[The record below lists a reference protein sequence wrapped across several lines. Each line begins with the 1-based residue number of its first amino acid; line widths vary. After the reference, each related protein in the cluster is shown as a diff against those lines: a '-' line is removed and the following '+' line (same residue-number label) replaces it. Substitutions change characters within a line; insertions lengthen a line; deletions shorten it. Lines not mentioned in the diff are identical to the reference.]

1 MEGNYIKVRGI
12 ANKIINFG
20 SMDFLG
26 FSRSKEVKDAS
37 ISALEKYGC
46 GSCGPRGFYGTI
58 DTHLNFEDVIAK
70 FMGTE
75 ESIAYSDSASA
86 VSSTIPAFSKKG
98 DLLIIDDACNESI
111 MQGCNLSR
119 STLLYFK
126 HNDMADLELL
136 LKNVVAD
143 DKKFKRKSSD
153 QRRFIVTEG
162 LFSNTGNICPLPD
175 ILKLKEK
182 YCYRLMM
189 DESLSFGTMGA
200 TGRGIT
206 EHFRIPITDIEIIN
220 IAMDTVLASVGG
232 LCIGT
237 REVVDH
243 QRLSGAGYCF
253 SAAAP
258 PFLSS
263 AASASLKL
271 LQENPETIEKLRSNS
286 VYLYE
291 KLKNIKGLK
300 LVSSCGESPIIHLN
314 FDSEPISKADDEY
327 KIIQLARLCL
337 ENGVG
342 VVSSKYI
349 IVQHLKSLRPS
360 IKLCVSACHTHKEMD
375 TAIAGIKAAMKQM
388 SS

>member
-1 MEGNYIKVRGI
+1 MDGNYIKVRGI
-12 ANKIINFG
+12 SKKIINFG

-26 FSRSKEVKDAS
+26 FSRCKEVKDVS
-37 ISALEKYGC
+37 IQALEKYGC

-58 DTHLNFEDVIAK
+58 DTHLDFEDNLAK

-86 VSSTIPAFSKKG
+86 VSSTIPAFAKKG

-162 LFSNTGNICPLPD
+162 LFSNTGGICPLPE
-175 ILKLKEK
+175 ILKLKEI
-182 YCYRLMM
+182 YCYRLML
-189 DESLSFGTMGA
+189 DESLSFGTMGV
-200 TGRGIT
+200 TGRGVT
-206 EHFRIPITDIEIIN
+206 EHFGIPITDIEIIN
-220 IAMDTVLASVGG
+220 VAMDTVLASVGG

-263 AASASLKL
+263 AASVALKL
-271 LQENPETIEKLRSNS
+271 MQENPKTIEKLRSNS

-291 KLKNIKGLK
+291 KLKTIKGLK
-300 LVSSCGESPIIHLN
+300 HVSTCASPIMHLN

-349 IVQHLKSLRPS
+349 IVQHLKNLRPS
-360 IKLCVSACHTHKEMD
+360 IKLCVSSCHTHKEMD
-375 TAIAGIKAAMKQM
+375 TAIAGIKLAMTQI